1 METKAK
7 IRINLDT
14 REFEIEGTEEFINSH
29 ANKIESFLGTIT
41 KISGSEKK
49 AAAPAKA
56 ALSAPA
62 KKRGR
67 KPSVKPLA
75 AKAPV
80 AKAAEAPAK
89 VEAPKAA
96 APAAKPATKT
106 KVAAPK
112 ATKAPKAAKAPKA
125 VKEKVAKPKVVKAK
139 KAKVVKKAAPK
150 AAATTINVG
159 EFAGFYKRVPK
170 DAKDIDKL
178 LAASLY
184 AQSQDGVKFFTAK
197 DLNTLLNSQGV
208 KLSNPAQYIKNSIKS
223 KRMSQVAR
231 GKFKLSD
238 EGLSYVNG
246 FLAK

>member
-56 ALSAPA
+56 ALATPA
-62 KKRGR
+62 KRGR
-67 KPSVKPLA
+67 KPAA
-75 AKAPV
+75 AKAAV
-80 AKAAEAPAK
+80 AKA
-89 VEAPKAA
+89 VAPKA
-96 APAAKPATKT
+96 
-106 KVAAPK
+106 AAPK
-112 ATKAPKAAKAPKA
+112 ATKAEVKSEAAPAAKPVANKVTPAKVAKPAKAA
-125 VKEKVAKPKVVKAK
+125 KVAKPKVVKEK
-139 KAKVVKKAAPK
+139 KAKAVKAVKKAAPK
-150 AAATTINVG
+150 APKAKATNINVT

-178 LAASLY
+178 LAASMY

-208 KLSNPAQYIKNSIKS
+208 KLSNPAQYIKNSVKS

-238 EGLSYVNG
+238 EGVTYVNG
-246 FLAK
+246 FLSK